1 MNNGAFG
8 ENFPYSNFHDLNM
21 DWIIKIAKDFLDQ
34 YTNLQEMI
42 TSGEESLQN
51 LTESGLEQ
59 LTSKAD
65 ELEELLQDWYN
76 THSEDIADQLASALS
91 DLNAWYTEHQNYLNN
106 TLLYNIALFDQH
118 AETKA
123 AETLESIPADYSTL
137 AEKVRAIDDNKLAII
152 PNTKNKL
159 NCNTAQTQTI
169 NGVIFTPHFTR
180 DFLDYIDVYGTA
192 SGNADYEIEGSLEA
206 GDYILSSFL
215 DWNGNPSV
223 STGVLTVYFGTGM
236 EVIVASDAPR
246 AGTVTQDGTAKI
258 RIRVLSGNSADH
270 VKVYP
275 MVRTSDDSNTKYVP
289 YNYYNSVQQD
299 IIELYSSITKI
310 NNLLDLRIS
319 NKNQLNCNMAPVATI
334 SGVTFTPHF
343 TRGFLDYINV
353 NGTAEGGNADYE
365 IETLLPT
372 GNFIL
377 SSFIDGNGDA
387 VDATNVLT
395 IYFGPGMEVI
405 VPADAPRTG
414 STSNSGNAK
423 LRIRVLS
430 GNTADNIK
438 VYPMVR
444 YNGVTDPAYVP
455 YGYRKSVQSDLDD
468 IYAEIEELQS
478 YRNSHNI
485 LYGKTLVTAGDSI
498 TFGTDIDE
506 DGLGQIPPIEMYLN
520 DSDGNFSR
528 VTGLY
533 RKVYGYQIAERN
545 NMVFYN
551 AGVSGSTMQG
561 EGGTNGFSLANG
573 RYTKLPSHIDYITLW
588 FGWNDKAIGTLGTI
602 NDQTNAT
609 FYGAYNIVIPYI
621 QTNYPYAKLGLIV
634 PYGTDEAHRN
644 AIRELGNKWGVAVW
658 DNYKGGT
665 PLYYGK
671 EDNVGVIESAVLANR
686 AKYQA
691 NGAHPN
697 YEGQKEL
704 SHMIEAWLRS
714 I

>member
-1 MNNGAFG
+1 MNTGAFG

-34 YTNLQEMI
+34 YTHIQEI
-42 TSGEESLQN
+42 IEQGKTDIQT
-51 LTESGLEQ
+51 LTDTGLEQ
-59 LTSKAD
+59 LQEKANN
-65 ELEELLQDWYN
+65 LEELLQEWYD
-76 THSEDIADQLASALS
+76 THSSDIANQLADALR
-91 DLNAWYTEHQNYLNN
+91 DLNSWYATHMNYLND
-106 TLLYNIALFDQH
+106 TLLYNIAQFDQH
-118 AETKA
+118 AEEKA
-123 AETLESIPADYSTL
+123 TQTIESIPADYTEV
-137 AEKVRAIDDNKLAII
+137 ANKVNKIDNVDLDITPITRNKFNSNIA
-152 PNTKNKL
+152 T
-159 NCNTAQTQTI
+159 TRTI

-180 DFLDYIDVYGTA
+180 GFLDYIDVYGTA
-192 SGNADYEIEGSLEA
+192 TATADYEIEGTLDA
-206 GDYILSSFL
+206 GNYILSSFL
-215 DWNGNPSV
+215 DWNGNIV
-223 STGVLTVYFGTGM
+223 DSTNVLTVYFGTGM
-236 EVIVASDAPR
+236 EVIVPADAPKT
-246 AGTVTQDGTAKI
+246 GTVTQSGSAKV

-270 VKVYP
+270 IKVYP
-275 MVRTSDDSNTKYVP
+275 MVRLSTDSNIQYVP
-289 YNYYNSVQQD
+289 YNYYNSIQYD
-299 IIELYSSITKI
+299 IDDLYSKITKI
-310 NNLLDLRIS
+310 NNLLDLRTS
-319 NKNQLNCNMAPVATI
+319 TKNLLNCNSATTQTI
-334 SGVTFTPHF
+334 NGVTFTPHF
-343 TRGFLDYINV
+343 TRGFLDYITV
-353 NGTAEGGNADYE
+353 NGTASAIADYE
-365 IETLLPT
+365 IKSILPT
-372 GNFIL
+372 GNMIL
-377 SSFIDGNGDA
+377 SSFIDEEGNP

-395 IYFGPGMEVI
+395 VYFAPGMEVI

-414 STSNSGNAK
+414 TVTHTGDAK

-430 GNTADNIK
+430 GNTANNIK

-444 YNGVTDPAYVP
+444 YSGISDPAYVP
-455 YGYRKSVQSDLDD
+455 YKYRESVQHDLD
-468 IYAEIEELQS
+468 ELHSQ
-478 YRNSHNI
+478 NI

-498 TFGTDIDE
+498 TFGTDIDQ
-506 DGLGQIPPIEMYLN
+506 DGLGQNPPIEMYLN
-520 DSDGNFSR
+520 DTDGNFTR

-545 NMVFYN
+545 NMIFYN
-551 AGVSGSTMQG
+551 AGVTGSTMQG
-561 EGGTNGFSLANG
+561 EGGSYGFSLANG
-573 RYTKLPSHIDYITLW
+573 RYTKLPTHIDYITLW

-602 NDQTNAT
+602 DDSTNAT

-671 EDNVGVIESAVLANR
+671 EDSVGVIESAITANR

-704 SHMIEAWLRS
+704 SHMIESWLRS